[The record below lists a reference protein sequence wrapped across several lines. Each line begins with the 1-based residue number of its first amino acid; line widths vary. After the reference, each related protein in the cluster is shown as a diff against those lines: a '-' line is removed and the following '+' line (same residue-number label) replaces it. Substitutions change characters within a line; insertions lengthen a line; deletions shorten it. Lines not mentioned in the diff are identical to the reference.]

1 MKTLIAASALILA
14 AGCAHEPTQVA
25 QRECKVVPITTAS
38 IAGAPPKNLDSLDQR
53 RATGQLATSQYR
65 FANLNRNG
73 MAFNNIEDALRDC
86 N

>member
-14 AGCAHEPTQVA
+14 VGCAHEPTQVA

-38 IAGAPPKNLDSLDQR
+38 IAGSPPKNLDSLDKRQ
-53 RATGQLATSQYR
+53 ATGQLATSQYR
-65 FANLNRNG
+65 MANLHRHG